1 MNLFNLFDLFELNL
15 SQQITNQMISLNVAT
30 VRSLGKGN
38 ITTMWNEWQGYI
50 TFKYK
55 KLEDSITIKN
65 NYCHISLNIICIGGM
80 AMAKA

>member
-1 MNLFNLFDLFELNL
+1 
-15 SQQITNQMISLNVAT
+15 MISLNVAT

-65 NYCHISLNIICIGGM
+65 NMRRTFIDKGRVK
-80 AMAKA
+80 AKRKRAHVYSYYENHCL